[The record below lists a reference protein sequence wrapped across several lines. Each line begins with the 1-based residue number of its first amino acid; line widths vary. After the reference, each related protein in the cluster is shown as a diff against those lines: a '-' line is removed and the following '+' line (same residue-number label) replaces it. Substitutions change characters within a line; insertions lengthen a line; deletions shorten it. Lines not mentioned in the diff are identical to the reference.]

1 MRLGKSRMDDA
12 TFDLNLAPMLDI
24 IVAIIPMLLLSV
36 VFVRVTTI
44 ETQVPQV
51 VEQAVA
57 AANEKNK
64 DVVQLRLALNA
75 DRTVVITVTDRGQ
88 TTDLT
93 VAGVNSQSKGPTVD
107 VDGIH
112 KQILSLKQKYP
123 DVFRVEFNPAEQI
136 PLTEIVAVMD
146 SIRTTR
152 SGESKV
158 VFNDVRTGQPI
169 ETNLLLP
176 DIVFGNVTG
185 G

>member
-36 VFVRVTTI
+36 VFVRVTAIDTP
-44 ETQVPQV
+44 VPQV

-64 DVVQLRLALNA
+64 ELIQFRMALKS
-75 DRTVVITVTDRGQ
+75 DRSVVITVTDRGQ
-88 TTDLT
+88 SSEFS
-93 VAGVNSQSKGPTVD
+93 VAGVKGTQSASAD
-107 VDGIH
+107 IDGIH
-112 KQILSLKQKYP
+112 KQVLSLKQKYP
-123 DVFRVEFNPAEQI
+123 DVFRVELNPAEEV
-136 PLTEIVAVMD
+136 PLSEIVAVMD

-152 SGESKV
+152 SDEARI
-158 VFNDVRTGQPI
+158 VFNDSKTGQPI

-176 DIVFGNVTG
+176 DIIFGNVTG